1 MKVCAL
7 IMAGGSGRRMGG
19 GTKKQY
25 LKIGGREILR
35 VTAEVFE
42 SSPLIDEIIIV
53 AGSDDADNVKRLLC
67 GMDKIKKVVCGGSE
81 RQYSVHNGLKA
92 AEGCDIVLIHDGVR
106 PFVTEG
112 EIAACIDEAKK
123 GGACVLG
130 VPVKDTIKFCDE
142 NGIVKVTPER
152 SLLWAAQTPQCF
164 KYELIRR
171 AYDEAARDG
180 FLGTDDASLAERIG
194 IDVKMV
200 AGSYKNIKITTP
212 EDLVTAE
219 AIIRG

>member
-67 GMDKIKKVVCGGSE
+67 GMDKIKKVGCGGRE
-81 RQYSVHNGLKA
+81 RVKGCRGL
-92 AEGCDIVLIHDGVR
+92 
-106 PFVTEG
+106 
-112 EIAACIDEAKK
+112 
-123 GGACVLG
+123 
-130 VPVKDTIKFCDE
+130 
-142 NGIVKVTPER
+142 
-152 SLLWAAQTPQCF
+152 
-164 KYELIRR
+164 
-171 AYDEAARDG
+171 
-180 FLGTDDASLAERIG
+180 
-194 IDVKMV
+194 
-200 AGSYKNIKITTP
+200 
-212 EDLVTAE
+212 
-219 AIIRG
+219 